1 MAKSRIDLNSTQM
14 EGDVQLG
21 VTVETEQSLSPTLG
35 VFNSICQRRSARP
48 VQRLGRRS
56 PLRMSGAAR
65 KLREPCGR

>member
-48 VQRLGRRS
+48 C
-56 PLRMSGAAR
+56 SGWAAAA
-65 KLREPCGR
+65 P